1 MKLAEEW
8 TVKNCKGCETD
19 PTCKLT
25 CQSFMDA
32 SRRMNCQK
40 LEGWVRVFQWED
52 KRQAVGKNGQFK
64 KDSWTACQRSK
75 VVCQAETL
83 TCGI

>member
-1 MKLAEEW
+1 M
-8 TVKNCKGCETD
+8 
-19 PTCKLT
+19 CKLLGNSLFILLGNNDVRSKRHLA
-25 CQSFMDA
+25 QVF
-32 SRRMNCQK
+32 K